1 MDKNLKENQNLFPNV
16 LFVSELPK
24 ETKEEDLENLFKNY
38 HFLKASLNNS
48 KMNKIWAQVILENEE
63 WANKARQELNGF
75 FLIPKTA
82 NNDKSKGKP
91 IRICKF
97 ESKYSPNNNKNID
110 SKRNLLVTNLDT
122 KMTQMEFYNIFI
134 KYGDISSGKIEYDE
148 NGISK
153 GYGYIYYYDES
164 SAEKAK
170 ENLNNK
176 EFYGKNIK
184 VVNLIPGKF

>member
-1 MDKNLKENQNLFPNV
+1 
-16 LFVSELPK
+16 
-24 ETKEEDLENLFKNY
+24 
-38 HFLKASLNNS
+38 
-48 KMNKIWAQVILENEE
+48 MNRIWAQVILENEK
-63 WANKARQELNGF
+63 WATKARQELNGF

-82 NNDKSKGKP
+82 NDDKSKGKP
-91 IRICKF
+91 IRICKY
-97 ESKYSPNNNKNID
+97 ESKYSPNNNLNNKNID
-110 SKRNLLVTNLDT
+110 SKRNLLVTNLDA

-170 ENLNNK
+170 GYFPTKLIEYIVFSSQFSKENFSLIFSFLYIF
-176 EFYGKNIK
+176 ELSISIFY
-184 VVNLIPGKF
+184 